1 MKPGNVIETHV
12 PLKSMVRP
20 DRQYP
25 NLWYSGAWLI
35 WLAILVLVFT
45 SASLSTHASEKP
57 DVTSSL
63 SQAMATA
70 ASNLL
75 AALDSE
81 ERAGVEFPFSSDER
95 MNWHYTPVPRKGV
108 PFKRMTSAQQKLAY
122 ALLSTGLSA
131 RGYVK
136 AVTIMSL
143 EEILREMEQGKG
155 PARDP
160 DLYFFSIFGTPSDS
174 EPWGWRVEGHHLS
187 VNFELVPGQRIADTP
202 SFFGSNPAEVRQ
214 SPRNGL
220 RVLERE
226 ENLGRELVKSLG
238 EAQRKL
244 AVLPSEAS
252 AGIVPSESRNAE
264 IKENRGLRVREMS
277 AAQREILLALLNE
290 YAGNMAPQLAEA
302 RLVKLRKA
310 GFDSVVFAW
319 KGGLEPG
326 MPHYYRIQGPSF
338 LIEFDN
344 TQDEANH
351 IHTVW
356 RDFHGDWGEDLL
368 ADHYR
373 NAPTNHGHSHH

>member
-1 MKPGNVIETHV
+1 MFAQVNG
-12 PLKSMVRP
+12 SSY
-20 DRQYP
+20 RQYP
-25 NLWYSGAWLI
+25 NFWYSSNMI
-35 WLAILVLVFT
+35 RLAILVLVFT
-45 SASLSTHASEKP
+45 STSLLTHAGERP
-57 DVTSSL
+57 DAAASL
-63 SQAMATA
+63 SQAMATSA
-70 ASNLL
+70 HNLL

-81 ERAGVEFPFSSDER
+81 QRASVDIPFSSDER
-95 MNWHYTPVPRKGV
+95 MNWHYTPVPRKGI
-108 PFKRMTSAQQKLAY
+108 PLKRMTPAQQKLAY

-155 PARDP
+155 SDRDS
-160 DLYFFSIFGTPSDS
+160 DLYFFSIFGTPSDA
-174 EPWGWRVEGHHLS
+174 EAWGWRVEGHHLS
-187 VNFELVPGQRIADTP
+187 VNFTLVPGQGIADTP

-214 SPRNGL
+214 GPRKGL

-226 ENLGRELVKSLG
+226 ENLGRELVKSLD

-244 AVLPSEAS
+244 AVMPNEAS
-252 AGIVPSESRNAE
+252 TGIVPSESRNAE
-264 IKENRGLRVREMS
+264 IKESRGLRVAQMS
-277 AAQREILLALLNE
+277 PVQREILLALLNE
-290 YAGNMAPQLAEA
+290 YAGNLAPQLAEA
-302 RLVKLRKA
+302 RVVKLNKA
-310 GFDSVVFAW
+310 GFDNVLFAW

-326 MPHYYRIQGPSF
+326 TPHYYRIQGPTF

-344 TQDEANH
+344 TQDKANH

-373 NAPTNHGHSHH
+373 TAPASHGHSHR